1 MAGRVIKRLAKPDP
15 EEVDDAV
22 ADEVSA
28 AQSAQ
33 TPTERERRICHLFSA
48 WEASVSAQR
57 EERKRRNE
65 DVAAAQAGLRTAVEE
80 GVSSSDDTARLRKL
94 TSVEVAWQELD
105 EKKAERVEALKQL
118 KQLVEQSHSRLREAV
133 EKSGQLTIFDSATG
147 EVFG

>member
-1 MAGRVIKRLAKPDP
+1 MAGRVIKRAAKPDP

-22 ADEVSA
+22 VDEVLA

-33 TPTERERRICHLFSA
+33 TPTERERRICHLFAA

-80 GVSSSDDTARLRKL
+80 GVSANDDVARLRKL
-94 TSVEVAWQELD
+94 TAVEVAWQELD
-105 EKKAERVEALKQL
+105 EKKAERVEALKAL
-118 KQLVEQSHSRLREAV
+118 KQLVEQSHSRLRDAV
-133 EKSGQLTIFDSATG
+133 ENSKQMTLFDTATG